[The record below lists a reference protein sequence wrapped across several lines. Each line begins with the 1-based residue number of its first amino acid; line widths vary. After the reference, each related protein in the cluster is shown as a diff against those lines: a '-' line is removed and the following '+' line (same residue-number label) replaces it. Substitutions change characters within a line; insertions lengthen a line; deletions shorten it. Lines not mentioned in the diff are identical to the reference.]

1 MSGEKEEARATLQR
15 HQQVSELGHGRP
27 RGLQPCKG
35 RQKTPRSSGHVC
47 TPSET
52 GEVTRFGGR
61 VGATGLNGRRCRS
74 GPTLCGLEPG
84 DHGGMRPAYPSLSP
98 SQPPTHPSRVTRNGC
113 TGHSLA
119 EASVLQ
125 GQTKGFVVLSSSW
138 QTDGETVETVADF
151 IFGGSKI
158 TADSDCSHEI
168 KRRLLLGR
176 KVMTNQRQHIK
187 KQRHY
192 FANKGLSSQGYGVS
206 SSHVWM

>member
-98 SQPPTHPSRVTRNGC
+98 SLPPPTHLSIHPPIHPGSPEMVAQVIHWLRRQFSKAKPKDLLC
-113 TGHSLA
+113 SLA
-119 EASVLQ
+119 HGKQMEKQ
-125 GQTKGFVVLSSSW
+125 WKQW
-138 QTDGETVETVADF
+138 QTLFLGAP
-151 IFGGSKI
+151 K
-158 TADSDCSHEI
+158 
-168 KRRLLLGR
+168 LL
-176 KVMTNQRQHIK
+176 
-187 KQRHY
+187 
-192 FANKGLSSQGYGVS
+192 
-206 SSHVWM
+206 

>member
-98 SQPPTHPSRVTRNGC
+98 SHPPPQSVITEYQVELPVLFSNFPVAVLHVILHMIVVSATLHSSPPLPSLCPQV
-113 TGHSLA
+113 HSPHLH
-119 EASVLQ
+119 LQ
-125 GQTKGFVVLSSSW
+125 SFPAHRFSSTTFLESI
-138 QTDGETVETVADF
+138 DM
-151 IFGGSKI
+151 
-158 TADSDCSHEI
+158 
-168 KRRLLLGR
+168 R
-176 KVMTNQRQHIK
+176 
-187 KQRHY
+187 
-192 FANKGLSSQGYGVS
+192 
-206 SSHVWM
+206 